1 MNANAVFN
9 YKENKIIIQCN
20 SDDKMINICKK
31 FSAKIDAD
39 VNSKIYIYNGNLLN
53 LDFMDNRFKI
63 QMIQKKK

>member
-31 FSAKIDAD
+31 FSTKIDAD
-39 VNSKIYIYNGNLLN
+39 VNSKIYLQWEFIK
-53 LDFMDNRFKI
+53 FRFNIWTTDSKF
-63 QMIQKKK
+63 K

>member
-20 SDDKMINICKK
+20 SDDKMINICRK
-31 FSAKIDAD
+31 FSIKIDAD

-53 LDFMDNRFKI
+53 LDLTF
-63 QMIQKKK
+63 

>member
-53 LDFMDNRFKI
+53 LD
-63 QMIQKKK
+63 